1 MQDGY
6 RGGGEEL
13 QRAHKKHKYQ
23 ISVRMQK
30 RNTYN
35 FESAGA
41 CFEGGC
47 VAARGCIMR
56 PGYRLCLTEIGMRP
70 GRCRWLA
77 LVQGPNAG
85 MRSLGDDCRG
95 RSRRGSRA
103 QGAHKASQARTW
115 VCRAYVQMACRLL
128 GTSNRRT
135 MHGIRYPGQVLKEE
149 GEGG

>member
-1 MQDGY
+1 MRNYISLALATTPSGLGSHCKHVGVPTRLKNRKPVTKQVRDGG

-13 QRAHKKHKYQ
+13 QRVHKKHKYQ

-35 FESAGA
+35 SKARVPVLR
-41 CFEGGC
+41 GGC

-77 LVQGPNAG
+77 LVQGPHAG
-85 MRSLGDDCRG
+85 MISLGDDCRG
-95 RSRRGSRA
+95 RSR
-103 QGAHKASQARTW
+103 
-115 VCRAYVQMACRLL
+115 
-128 GTSNRRT
+128 
-135 MHGIRYPGQVLKEE
+135 
-149 GEGG
+149 